1 MSNTVRGYLEG
12 PSGQIHYRRARAGR
26 DARPLILLHQ
36 SPLSSRQFEAV
47 LPGLAA
53 AGWDAV
59 ALDMPGFGASDAL
72 PEPVSLDGFAAVIP
86 AALGH
91 FGWAR
96 CALVGHHTGAVIAA
110 LFAADESARVT
121 SLVLN
126 GFPLLTDAER
136 SHFGTFYFGPKIPQ
150 PDGSHLLLAWQNRLR
165 STPGWTDLALM
176 HRYTVEGLL
185 RGDTNWRAFPLI
197 IQSDLSAL
205 LGRIAVPTLLLTNTG
220 EDLYAA
226 TRRAHALRPGFF
238 EYGELEGGTHDIID
252 EQPDEWVRIVTRF
265 LR

>member
-1 MSNTVRGYLEG
+1 MSRGYLDG
-12 PSGQIHYRRARAGR
+12 AGGQIHYRQARSAGGG
-26 DARPLILLHQ
+26 RPLILLHQ

-53 AGWDAV
+53 NGWDAV
-59 ALDMPGFGASDAL
+59 ALDMPGFGASDPL
-72 PEPVSLDGFAAVIP
+72 PEPVSLEGFVSAVP
-86 AALGH
+86 AALRH
-91 FGWAR
+91 FGWSR

-110 LFAADESARVT
+110 MFAAAEPARVS

-126 GFPLLTDAER
+126 GFPLLTEAER
-136 SHFGTFYFGPKIPQ
+136 THFGTFYFGPKIPQ

-176 HRYTVEGLL
+176 HRYTVEGLQ
-185 RGDTNWRAFPLI
+185 RGETNWRAFPLI
-197 IQSDLSAL
+197 IQSDLTAL
-205 LGRIAVPTLLLTNTG
+205 LARLSVPTLLLTNTG

-226 TRRAHALRPGFF
+226 TRRAHALRPGYF
-238 EYGELEGGTHDIID
+238 EYAELEGGTHDIID
-252 EQPDEWVRIVTRF
+252 EQPENWLRVVTAF